1 MPNSLPLVPEEQKLI
16 DVESDST
23 LEWPT
28 ERDELIDAQSSEADI
43 NEAELYLDEQTDY
56 LTSLDPIIKD
66 EVVHLVGLCR
76 QDIYIYRF
84 GEDQEEILFDHYRQV
99 VESVSVLKF
108 LSAPDMDTAKA
119 HITAQELL
127 KSKSHAVKESDKH
140 MLIACVTYLLLSSQ
154 LSRSRTS
161 PFCEVMK
168 VLKFNCL
175 PISGTGNLMISM
187 RPSKRFPLCYR
198 AFQKPTLFSSRQE
211 QRRDSCR

>member
-28 ERDELIDAQSSEADI
+28 ERDELIDAQSPEADI

-84 GEDQEEILFDHYRQV
+84 GENQEEILFDHYRQV

-127 KSKSHAVKESDKH
+127 KSKCHAVKESDKH

-161 PFCEVMK
+161 PFCAVMN

-187 RPSKRFPLCYR
+187 RPSRKFPLC
-198 AFQKPTLFSSRQE
+198 
-211 QRRDSCR
+211 